1 MLLNRRKRVYFL
13 VKAMYNNI
21 NEVEYKFRSFITS
34 VNGGIYERLFG
45 W

>member
-1 MLLNRRKRVYFL
+1 MLLDRRKRVYFF

-21 NEVEYKFRSFITS
+21 NEVEYKFRCFITS